1 MCFSFICSIDA
12 THSDGLGRLINDEE
26 KRPNAVMKKIV
37 TNTRV
42 SLCVFALRNIS
53 PGDEIRYDYGPDDG
67 KMYWRQTQQSC
78 RFTPNQSVG
87 VVECDTVKHAV
98 VSPTREVLE
107 CDTMNL
113 SAVTPAV
120 EIVECD
126 TVNLRAVVSPILE
139 VLACDTANLSAVV
152 TPAVEVVECDTVDL
166 RAVVSPTLEVLAC
179 DTVGHVRSES
189 CSGSIEAG
197 AVAPFIKFEDL
208 DKHFRP
214 HFVQLKSAASTN
226 LYGDLTSGIFKTL
239 STENS
244 RTLTKPARKALAYR
258 YCECCDTQYSDLN
271 RHVHSFQHRMFVIT
285 KSNFAEVDKL
295 INDINCGF
303 SLKDVSG
310 TTCEDDIRN
319 LEISAKVVECDT
331 ASPTL
336 EVLECDTPNLPAI
349 VSPAVEVVECD
360 TAKHTVVSLVDYS
373 DTNSSVSECM
383 VMQSVHLLFVY
394 LARTIFTHVTCC
406 VTQHVT

>member
-1 MCFSFICSIDA
+1 MQGILLECAS
-12 THSDGLGRLINDEE
+12 
-26 KRPNAVMKKIV
+26 PAV
-37 TNTRV
+37 
-42 SLCVFALRNIS
+42 
-53 PGDEIRYDYGPDDG
+53 E
-67 KMYWRQTQQSC
+67 
-78 RFTPNQSVG
+78 
-87 VVECDTVKHAV
+87 VVECDTV
-98 VSPTREVLE
+98 
-107 CDTMNL
+107 
-113 SAVTPAV
+113 
-120 EIVECD
+120 
-126 TVNLRAVVSPILE
+126 
-139 VLACDTANLSAVV
+139 NLSAVV

-331 ASPTL
+331 VSPTL
-336 EVLECDTPNLPAI
+336 EVLECDTANLPAI